1 MNIGIRTLEQNE
13 IDQAVDCFA
22 RAIERDWPN
31 NQNEAKNW
39 IYDEFHHFNSII
51 FGAFL
56 DKELVGVCSLVVFNF
71 VLAKLD
77 KREGTLILEFFK
89 DKFGIDKEKIIYL
102 GGFGVKKKFENL
114 RVATK
119 LFTFAEKTA
128 INNGYKMLGGHTA
141 RPSQK
146 YGKIKGLD
154 FALSMQMKELP
165 LVEKIFLSHPSD
177 LEKVWLYKI
186 I

>member
-39 IYDEFHHFNSII
+39 IYDEFHHINSII

-56 DKELVGVCSLVVFNF
+56 GKELVGVCSLVPFDF

-77 KREGTLILEFFK
+77 KKEGTLIPKFLK

-102 GGFGVKKKFENL
+102 GGFGVKEKFENMG
-114 RVATK
+114 VATK
-119 LFTFAEKTA
+119 LFTFTEKTA
-128 INNGYKMLGGHTA
+128 INNGYRMLVGHTA

-146 YGKIKGLD
+146 YGKIKGLG
-154 FALSMQMKELP
+154 FALSMKMEELP
-165 LVEKIFLSHPSD
+165 LVEKFFLSLPND